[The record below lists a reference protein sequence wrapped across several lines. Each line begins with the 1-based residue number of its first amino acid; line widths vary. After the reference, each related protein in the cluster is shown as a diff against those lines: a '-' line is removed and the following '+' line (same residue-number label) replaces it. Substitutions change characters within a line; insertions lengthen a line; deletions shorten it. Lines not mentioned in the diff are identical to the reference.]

1 MKIANQRV
9 ANVQSM
15 NSDMG
20 QGDSPRIS
28 TFFRATTGSV
38 REWMAT
44 SINSVHAVEMSKDD
58 KTSGWSSRR
67 DGYVFMANG
76 PKVV

>member
-1 MKIANQRV
+1 MKTANQMT

-28 TFFRATTGSV
+28 TLFRATTGSV
-38 REWMAT
+38 REWVAT
-44 SINSVHAVEMSKDD
+44 RINSVHVVEMSKDE
-58 KTSGWSSRR
+58 TSGWSPRR
-67 DGYVFMANG
+67 DGYVFMAKG
-76 PKVV
+76 PEVV